1 MFAQRPSQSSP
12 TRSSSITYFFPFF
25 LFLQKF
31 PNILYTKKRFLSSL
45 AKMDDFCPRLD
56 WIDWSRDRLCLIKAL
71 SPLPATMSTAFQW
84 LTCILRL
91 NAKVKPHC
99 RVIMF
104 NNAVNILNVL
114 QRLTVEI
121 CKMLSAVNNSSVFS
135 MTRKPVQCIT
145 KEPRNDP
152 V

>member
-12 TRSSSITYFFPFF
+12 TRSSSITYFFPFSSF
-25 LFLQKF
+25 CKSFQIFFTRKKGFYHPLQ
-31 PNILYTKKRFLSSL
+31 NGWFLSKIGL
-45 AKMDDFCPRLD
+45 NRLKS
-56 WIDWSRDRLCLIKAL
+56 WQVVLIKAL
-71 SPLPATMSTAFQW
+71 SPPLATMSTAFQW
-84 LTCILRL
+84 LTCISHL

-104 NNAVNILNVL
+104 NNAVNISNIL

-121 CKMLSAVNNSSVFS
+121 CKMLSAVNNSPVFS

-145 KEPRNDP
+145 KEPRNNP